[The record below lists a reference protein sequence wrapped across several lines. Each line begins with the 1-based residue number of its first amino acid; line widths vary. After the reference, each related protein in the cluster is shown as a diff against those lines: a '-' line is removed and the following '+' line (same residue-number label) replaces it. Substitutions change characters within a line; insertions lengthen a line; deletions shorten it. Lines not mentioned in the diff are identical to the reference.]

1 MEKTSKRSEC
11 VRTERDQKDSE
22 RGGEKEGGKEG
33 EKKGEVVVH
42 KHQNLFH
49 LSRLIRRCGC

>member
-1 MEKTSKRSEC
+1 MEKTCKRSEC
-11 VRTERDQKDSE
+11 VGNRERPERLRMYE
-22 RGGEKEGGKEG
+22 RGVRREG

-49 LSRLIRRCGC
+49 LSRLIRRCGS